1 MQQGSVQA
9 YNRSQTFGDNPQ
21 ETVAR
26 SLLEAARRL
35 TEVVANPNDDDQF
48 DAALVLNL
56 RLWSMIAADLL
67 NPENP
72 MPVEV
77 KTNLLSLHR
86 FVDNHTF
93 DALSDRDPAKLQ
105 ILISIN
111 RDISTGITT
120 ASGAGDA
127 PAEKVGS
134 GASE

>member
-21 ETVAR
+21 ETVAK

-35 TEVVANPNDDDQF
+35 TDVLAAPDDDDQF
-48 DAALVLNL
+48 DSALLLNL

-67 NPENP
+67 APENP

-77 KTNLLSLHR
+77 KSNLLSLHR

-105 ILISIN
+105 VLININ
-111 RDISTGITT
+111 RNISSGISSAPTPGET
-120 ASGAGDA
+120 ASEGG
-127 PAEKVGS
+127 E
-134 GASE
+134 